1 MAPLASILAWGIPWT
16 GEPGAR
22 RSPWGRKESDAA
34 KQQQLRI
41 QDMTAS
47 TRLDRTGG
55 TSSDIRLVCYA
66 IPLFSR
72 TVDPNYK
79 SDNKNSALFLVWSL
93 DNSCRSNLDKTEEE
107 ATFGFLCVPLWG
119 FPSGSDG
126 KESACQ
132 GRRRGFDPRV
142 GKIPWRR
149 KWQLAPVFLP
159 VKSQGQRSLVCYSSW
174 AQKDLDMTEVTEHS
188 NILKSLPRA
197 ERGHKDTSVTL
208 VYLGRPWHHIWG
220 KQLP

>member
-149 KWQLAPVFLP
+149 KWQLAPVFVP
-159 VKSQGQRSLVCYSSW
+159 GKARGQRSLVGSNTRGC
-174 AQKDLDMTEVTEHS
+174 KRVRHNLVT
-188 NILKSLPRA
+188 
-197 ERGHKDTSVTL
+197 
-208 VYLGRPWHHIWG
+208 
-220 KQLP
+220 KQQTCLIN